1 MRQQFK
7 TVVMRVNP
15 KEIIRRVNKGN
26 KVSNVALSLGIHR
39 STVYRWMRKAK
50 TARGNLS
57 SLDLVRKSTKPNTI
71 HRYVFSQKER
81 VDIESCRRKR
91 GQMAEKIT
99 HKLHLEASWRTVHR
113 FLKNRNLVRKYG
125 YHRRPRFQDT
135 VHMHAKNTK
144 TVGYLQMDVKYITPE
159 LSGLTWTCFEYAVI
173 DIFSRYKE
181 AVILNH
187 LDQDGAM
194 SALLEILPK
203 LPFKP
208 VFIQTDNGLEFQ
220 ARFQALC
227 TKLHLKHH
235 WIHKSTPNEN
245 ALIERSFRTDEEEFF
260 FYMERAPVHYDELRE
275 WFADWLHEYNYER
288 LHIGINF
295 KTPYEIVA
303 NVLSG

>member
-1 MRQQFK
+1 MRA
-7 TVVMRVNP
+7 NP

-26 KVSNVALSLGIHR
+26 KVADVASALSIHR
-39 STVYRWMRKAK
+39 STVYRWMRRAK

-57 SLDLVRKSTKPNTI
+57 PLSLVRKSTRPHTI
-71 HRYVFSQKER
+71 HRYNFTQQER
-81 VDIESCRRKR
+81 MDIEKYRQKT

-99 HKLHLEASWRTVHR
+99 RKLNLPASWRTVHR
-113 FLKNRNLVRKYG
+113 FLKIKGFVREYG

-144 TVGYLQMDVKYITPE
+144 TVGYLQMDVKYVTPE

-187 LDQDGAM
+187 LDQDGSMA
-194 SALLEILPK
+194 ALLEILPK

-220 ARFQALC
+220 GRFQALC

-260 FYMERAPVHYDELRE
+260 FRMEKAPVHYDELRV
-275 WFADWLHEYNYER
+275 WFASWLHEYNYER
-288 LHIGINF
+288 LHLGINL